1 MKKQLRKPLA
11 LLLAL
16 CMLFAALP
24 PIALAT
30 DGVLEGSGTEDSP
43 YLIADAQDL
52 AAFRDMVNGGTSL
65 DAHAKLTADIE
76 LTGDWSPI
84 YPTSGYVT
92 NMYAGVFDGDFH
104 TISGLYINSTESN
117 QGLFGGIN
125 GATVKNLKV
134 IGDVTSSNNYVGGI
148 VGKLVKGAIENCSFE
163 GNVTTTKSGGYA
175 GGIAGY
181 TGNGSTQTGS
191 IINCSN
197 SAAVTGGYAGG
208 ITSYAKYSTITECY
222 NVGKIT
228 GTGNTGGIA
237 GQIMNNTVISNC
249 YSIGEVTSS
258 GNAGGIVG
266 FNGVAN
272 GITNCYWTNPDV
284 CFVGGTGS
292 ADGSE
297 KITSPD
303 GLTEKLG
310 DAFVEG
316 SGSINGGYPILK
328 WQQGGEPVP
337 KNPHITITGST
348 VLQMQNNGAVPQTTL
363 SVNYIDMDA
372 APVTWDTDSDIIT
385 LEEPTDADENNS
397 KIIVK
402 AQKPGKAVVTVS
414 TTDGAYTAEQKITV
428 MPFVT
433 VAEIEGDVVV
443 GETVRAK
450 VYVLGGDEYDYDN
463 YPELAFRWKYL
474 TAGDYLSG
482 NTGST
487 SYHIIEGATNREFTI
502 TDDLKGCYLS
512 FEFYYNGEYK
522 TPSSPQKIHSA
533 SYSQLLSDCENLSI
547 ATDDIKENTVIDLP
561 SAGENG
567 SVITWKSNHPEI
579 IDTNGNVTL
588 PDETTTEVTLT
599 ATLSLEGETTV
610 KTFKIKVYSKKAV
623 EDEQKEEQR
632 EKDLNKLDKIK
643 IALGNFYKITPVY
656 GTDTN
661 IVDIL
666 KADIAK
672 KSDDYSDCAVSLSK
686 VEMVYGGANIAG
698 NGDITYF
705 YADPNT
711 TPSIKMGSF
720 RATFTLTIG
729 EAETTLEVPVIV
741 YWDQDRVKETMRSE
755 ILSSVTATSILGGNT
770 AADHV
775 TDNLVLPKVV
785 DGKKWTLI
793 SWQSSDNGVISISSE
808 NQSTADTLF
817 DPYVGKVKRGAE
829 DKTVTLTAI
838 FTFQLTNDITG
849 SETPITMSK
858 TFDVTVKAVGAEQ
871 IEAIQADLNAKLDAG
886 FEKAGITDAVTGDKL
901 SPDDGVYTAYNDIQF
916 PTTRDF
922 GVDGKYCP
930 VTLSSDNAETVI
942 APDVNNAARVEV
954 YRPAVG
960 NAGAGATVTLTITDT
975 NSNVSVSRK
984 FNFTVPALTAEEV
997 ETEKALMH
1005 KVRAAYFDGIKGN
1018 NTDAGDI
1025 SSNLSPFIEVYE
1037 DKGSLVWVRD
1047 NAERTNHGIVTEPI
1061 EGWEELEVWRLFRS
1075 SNPAAVTHENLLV
1088 TQQKKDK
1095 AVTVD
1100 SVLSSETLGRYGEL
1114 YGKDPI
1120 KYASYADLAELYRQ
1134 PVSAEL
1140 VVRGTST
1147 PINVRPTAVE
1157 EKVGVTF
1164 RLQSADGMLI
1174 DTVRYRDL
1182 KEGTTV
1188 FDIFKKAMDENG
1200 YTYKKHGSYVYSIT
1214 TPDGTEIKE
1223 LDEGKNSGWLY
1234 KVNGEIPDMQMAAYG
1249 LHDGDS
1255 IVMFFSKDFTE
1266 DTGYDRPSGS
1276 SRGRGGSS
1284 GTPKPDASASP
1295 TPSPS
1300 PTDDADASPTSA
1312 KTPAPDK
1319 AATYSDI
1326 DGHWAQ
1332 NSIIFVTE
1340 QRLMYGTE
1348 NGKFDP
1354 DLPLTRAMMAV
1365 IIYRLEGE
1373 PETASES
1380 AFADVESGSYYENAA
1395 AWANGNGIVSGTS
1408 ETEFSPTRN
1417 ITREQAAALLYRYAL
1432 YKGYDAS
1439 VGSDSD
1445 ISAYTDAE
1453 EISDYAS
1460 EAMRYALGSGLMTGR
1475 TENTL
1480 NPKDNMTRA
1489 ETAEIFRR
1497 FTETNIG

>member
-1 MKKQLRKPLA
+1 MKKQLKKPLA

-16 CMLFAALP
+16 CMLLAALP
-24 PIALAT
+24 PIALAAGGT
-30 DGVLEGSGTEDSP
+30 LEGNGTEGSP

-52 AAFRDMVNGGTSL
+52 AAFRDMINGGTSL

-92 NMYAGVFDGDFH
+92 EMYAGVFDGDFH
-104 TISGLYINSTESN
+104 TISGLYINSAESN

-134 IGDVTSSNNYVGGI
+134 KGNVTSSNNYVGGI
-148 VGKLVKGAIENCSFE
+148 VGKLVQGTIENCSFE
-163 GNVTTTKSGGYA
+163 GNVETTKSSGYA

-181 TGNGSTQTGS
+181 TGNSKTQTGS

-208 ITSYAKYSTITECY
+208 ITSYTKYSTITGCY
-222 NVGKIT
+222 NVGKIE

-237 GQIMNNTVISNC
+237 GQNMYNTVISNC
-249 YSIGEVTSS
+249 YSAAEVT
-258 GNAGGIVG
+258 GGANTGGIAG

-272 GITNCYWTNPDV
+272 GITNCYWTNPDD

-292 ADGSE
+292 VVGGE
-297 KITSPD
+297 QITSPD

-310 DAFVEG
+310 DPFIED
-316 SGSINGGYPILK
+316 SGSVNNGYPILK

-337 KNPHITITGST
+337 KNPHITITGSAA
-348 VLQMQNNGAVPQTTL
+348 LQMQNNTAVPQTTL

-372 APVTWDTDSDIIT
+372 TPVTWNTNSDIIT
-385 LEEPTDADENNS
+385 LEEPADADENNS

-414 TTDGAYTAEQKITV
+414 TTDGAYTAEQEITV

-433 VAEIEGDVVV
+433 VAEIDGDVIV
-443 GETVRAK
+443 GETVKAK
-450 VYVLGGDEYDYDN
+450 VYVLGGDEYDYEN
-463 YPELAFRWKYL
+463 YPELAFQWKYL
-474 TAGDYLSG
+474 TAEDYSAG
-482 NTGST
+482 NTGSA
-487 SYHIIEGATNREFTI
+487 SYKKIEGANAREFTI
-502 TDDLKGCYLS
+502 TDDLKGYYLS

-522 TPSSPQKIHSA
+522 TPSSPQKIRT
-533 SYSQLLSDCENLSI
+533 Q
-547 ATDDIKENTVIDLP
+547 KEI
-561 SAGENG
+561 
-567 SVITWKSNHPEI
+567 
-579 IDTNGNVTL
+579 
-588 PDETTTEVTLT
+588 
-599 ATLSLEGETTV
+599 
-610 KTFKIKVYSKKAV
+610 
-623 EDEQKEEQR
+623 EDEQKAEQR
-632 EKDLNKLDKIK
+632 EKDLSKLDEIK
-643 IALGNFYKITPVY
+643 TALGSFYKITPVY

-666 KADIAK
+666 KADILK
-672 KSDDYSDCAVSLSK
+672 KSGDYSDCAVSLSK
-686 VEMVYGGANIAG
+686 VETVYGGANIAE

-729 EAETTLEVPVIV
+729 DAETTLEVPVIV
-741 YWDQDRVKETMRSE
+741 YWDQDKVKATMKSE
-755 ILSSVTATSILGGNT
+755 ILDAVTATSILGDNT

-775 TDNLVLPKVV
+775 TGDLVLPKVV

-793 SWQSSDNGVISISSE
+793 SWQSSDTGVISVSSE
-808 NQSTADTLF
+808 NQGTADTLF
-817 DPYVGKVKRGAE
+817 YPYVGKVKRGAE

-838 FTFQLTNDITG
+838 FTFQLTNDVTG

-871 IEAIQADLNAKLDAG
+871 IEEIQADLNAKLDAG

-901 SPDDGVYTAYNDIQF
+901 SPDGGVYTAYNDIQF

-922 GVDGKYCP
+922 GVDGKYYP
-930 VTLSSDNAETVI
+930 VTFSSDNDETVA

-960 NAGAGATVTLTITDT
+960 NADASATVTLTITDT
-975 NSNVSVSRK
+975 NSNVSVSRNFK
-984 FNFTVPALTAEEV
+984 FTVPTLTAEEV
-997 ETEKALMH
+997 ETEKALMQ

-1037 DKGSLVWVRD
+1037 DNGALVWVRD
-1047 NAERTNHGIVTEPI
+1047 NAARTNHGIVAEPI

-1095 AVTVD
+1095 AVTID

-1134 PVSAEL
+1134 PVSADL
-1140 VVRGTST
+1140 VIRGTST

-1266 DTGYDRPSGS
+1266 DTGYDRPSSS

-1284 GTPKPDASASP
+1284 STPKPDASASP
-1295 TPSPS
+1295 APSPLPS
-1300 PTDDADASPTSA
+1300 PTDDADASPVPTS
-1312 KTPAPDK
+1312 TPAPEK
-1319 AATYSDI
+1319 AAVYSDI
-1326 DGHWAQ
+1326 DGHWAR
-1332 NSIIFVTE
+1332 NSIMFVTE

-1348 NGKFDP
+1348 NGRFDP

-1365 IIYRLEGE
+1365 ILYRLEGE
-1373 PETASES
+1373 PETANES
-1380 AFADVESGSYYENAA
+1380 AFTDVESGSYYENAA
-1395 AWANGNGIVSGTS
+1395 AWTSGNGIVSGTS
-1408 ETEFSPTRN
+1408 ETEFSPNRN

-1439 VGSDSD
+1439 VGSDAD
-1445 ISAYTDAE
+1445 ISTYADAE
-1453 EISDYAS
+1453 EISDYA
-1460 EAMRYALGSGLMTGR
+1460 EKAMRYALGSGLMTGR
-1475 TENTL
+1475 TEHTL

-1497 FTETNIG
+1497 FTEMNIG